1 MYSTNTLV
9 SAHAFYKDG
18 CLWYTSSSPSYISQI
33 SIYMYIYIYLY
44 IDADRKMRSKNNRM
58 MTMKMALASRERLK
72 LYFGG
77 DLDNTLGLTTHIMVE
92 AIICGSSSCDTK
104 PRKP

>member
-1 MYSTNTLV
+1 
-9 SAHAFYKDG
+9 
-18 CLWYTSSSPSYISQI
+18 
-33 SIYMYIYIYLY
+33 
-44 IDADRKMRSKNNRM
+44 MRSKNNRM